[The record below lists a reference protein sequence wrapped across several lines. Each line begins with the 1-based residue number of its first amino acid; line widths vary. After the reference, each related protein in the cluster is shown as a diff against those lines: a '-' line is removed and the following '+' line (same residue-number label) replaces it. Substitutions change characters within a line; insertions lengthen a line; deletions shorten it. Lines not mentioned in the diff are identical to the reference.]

1 MTEPRAGAGATGR
14 ARVAMPARSRGGM
27 DGSVHGYD
35 LQSIHP
41 EINGGQEDLWIAHT
55 DRTGLFQL
63 TNTANL
69 STS

>member
-1 MTEPRAGAGATGR
+1 
-14 ARVAMPARSRGGM
+14 M